1 MAELISIYS
10 KILTIALIILGIA
23 LLIGTIFT
31 RLLIFKIILCADI
44 LFWIT
49 IIAIG
54 IYLGIEIK
62 MEEKKNQLI
71 DIKNL
76 SLFCFQFI

>member
-71 DIKNL
+71 DLKNL

>member
-23 LLIGTIFT
+23 SLIGTIFT

-54 IYLGIEIK
+54 TYLGIEIK

-71 DIKNL
+71 D
-76 SLFCFQFI
+76 

>member
-23 LLIGTIFT
+23 SLIGTIFT

-71 DIKNL
+71 D
-76 SLFCFQFI
+76 